1 MSVAFHRLKISNVR
15 RETPEAVSIA
25 FAVPPELAEAYRFD
39 PGQHLTLRTTFL
51 GAETRRSYSICTGL
65 DEGELRIV
73 VKRQDGGKFSG
84 WANETLAPGVAIDVM
99 TPQGRFG
106 IRPDPDAA
114 RNYLAIAAGSGITP
128 IMSILRGV
136 LAREPRS
143 RVVLLYGNRTAQSII
158 FKRELEA
165 LKDCYLDRLS
175 VHHVLSRE
183 RQELDL
189 FNGRID
195 AEKIAAVLKATLPAD
210 AVDHAFLCGPGDLI
224 ENSRSALLR
233 LGVLPERIHVEHFT
247 VDGMPAPAPIRAEP
261 RPEAEADAEAEATV
275 EIRLNGLDH
284 LVPLHSG
291 ETIVE
296 AGLRHGLEMPYSC
309 RGGMCCTC
317 RAKLVSGQV
326 RMDRNFSLEPWE
338 MAAGYVLTCQ
348 SHPLTPKVA
357 VDYDHV

>member
-1 MSVAFHRLKISNVR
+1 MSVAFHRLKIRDVR

-39 PGQHLTLRTTFL
+39 PGQHLTLRTTL
-51 GAETRRSYSICTGL
+51 GGVETRRSYSICTGP
-65 DEGELRIV
+65 DDGDLRVV
-73 VKRQDGGKFSG
+73 VKKQDAGLFSHWINQTAKAG
-84 WANETLAPGVAIDVM
+84 DVIDVM

-106 IRPDPDAA
+106 IRPDPAVS

-128 IMSILRGV
+128 IRSILRCV
-136 LAREPRS
+136 LAREPNS
-143 RVVLLYGNRTAQSII
+143 RVVLIYGNRTAQSII
-158 FKRELEA
+158 FKRDLEA
-165 LKDCYLDRLS
+165 LKDLYLDRLS

-183 RQELDL
+183 RQELEL

-195 AEKIAAVLKATLPAD
+195 AQKIAAVLKAALPAD
-210 AVDHAFLCGPGDLI
+210 AIDHAFLCGPGDLI

-233 LGVLPERIHVEHFT
+233 LGVLAERIHVEHFT
-247 VDGMPAPAPIRAEP
+247 VDGMPAPASIRAEP
-261 RPEAEADAEAEATV
+261 RPEAETEAMI

-284 LVPLHSG
+284 LVPLRPG

-317 RAKLVSGQV
+317 RAKLVAGEV

>member
-1 MSVAFHRLKISNVR
+1 MSVAFHRLKIRDVR
-15 RETPEAVSIA
+15 RETPEAISIA
-25 FAVPPELAEAYRFD
+25 FAVPPELSEAYRFD
-39 PGQHLTLRTTFL
+39 PGQHLTLRTML
-51 GAETRRSYSICTGL
+51 GGAETRRSYSICTAPE
-65 DEGELRIV
+65 DDDLRVV
-73 VKRQDGGKFSG
+73 VKQQDGGLFSNWIHAAAKAG
-84 WANETLAPGVAIDVM
+84 DAIEVM

-106 IRPDPDAA
+106 IRPDPVAC
-114 RNYLAIAAGSGITP
+114 RHYLAIAAGSGITP
-128 IMSILRGV
+128 IMSILRSV
-136 LAREPRS
+136 LAREPGS

-158 FKRELEA
+158 FKQELEA
-165 LKDCYLDRLS
+165 LKDRFLARLS

-183 RQELDL
+183 RQELEL

-195 AEKIAAVLKATLPAD
+195 AQKIEAVLRAALPPEAI
-210 AVDHAFLCGPGDLI
+210 DHAFLCGPGDLI
-224 ENSRSALLR
+224 ENSRLALLR
-233 LGVLPERIHVEHFT
+233 LGVLPERIHVEHFAVEGT
-247 VDGMPAPAPIRAEP
+247 PAPAPMPAE
-261 RPEAEADAEAEATV
+261 RGPEARTEATI

-284 LVPLHSG
+284 VVPLHPG

-317 RAKLVSGQV
+317 RAKLVAGEV
-326 RMDRNFSLEPWE
+326 KMDRNYSLEPWE